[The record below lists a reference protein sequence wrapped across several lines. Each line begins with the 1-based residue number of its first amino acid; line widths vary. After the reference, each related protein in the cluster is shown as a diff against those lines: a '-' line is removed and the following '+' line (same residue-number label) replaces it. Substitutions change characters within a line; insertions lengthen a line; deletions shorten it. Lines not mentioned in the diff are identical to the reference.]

1 MNVSTMNKDKC
12 ISIQELADLKG
23 VSTRA
28 IRMSRDKYVT
38 REIVVKGGKSFEILL
53 SSIEP
58 ELEEKYLNQKTQITS
73 DSTALIPVTQSKNL
87 PTKVNEIALARL
99 DLLREWNKYRNA
111 HPTNKTRA
119 GIEFIETY
127 NTGMLYPQIF
137 KILGKTSI
145 GSVERWKRKLGNTT
159 DYHLLLPKYEYT
171 TEFRTSLTDYEKQVF
186 LKILLH
192 PNKFCVGKAISI
204 TKHILSKETALP
216 SLHSAFLKRVIKAI
230 HLSPHIQT
238 ALHSR

>member
-1 MNVSTMNKDKC
+1 MSTMNKDKY

-38 REIVVKGGKSFEILL
+38 REIIVRGGKSFEILL
-53 SSIEP
+53 SSIEID
-58 ELEEKYLNQKTQITS
+58 LQEKYFEQKTQITS
-73 DSTALIPVTQSKNL
+73 DSTALIPILPIKNL

-99 DLLREWNKYRNA
+99 DLLREWQKYRKH
-111 HPTNKTRA
+111 HPEGKTRA
-119 GIEFIETY
+119 GVEFIESY
-127 NTGMLYPQIF
+127 NTGMLYPHIF
-137 KILGKTSI
+137 KVLGKTSI

-159 DYHLLLPKYEYT
+159 DYHLLLPKYEYAI
-171 TEFRTSLTDYEKQVF
+171 EFRTSLTDYEKQVF

-204 TKHILSKETALP
+204 TKQILSKDGPINVQDVTFRRYAN
-216 SLHSAFLKRVIKAI
+216 
-230 HLSPHIQT
+230 
-238 ALHSR
+238 